1 MFSGLFGFGVLN
13 AILGP
18 ALPYLQAEEHLSYLA
33 GALHQLAFAVGG
45 GLAGLLAIR
54 VETRLGRE
62 VTIRF
67 GLAAAAAAGRSLCL
81 GRS

>member
-18 ALPYLQAEEHLSYLA
+18 ALPYLRAEEHLSYVP

-45 GLAGLLAIR
+45 GVAGLLAMR
-54 VETRLGRE
+54 VKTRVPLGPG
-62 VTIRF
+62 T
-67 GLAAAAAAGRSLCL
+67 L
-81 GRS
+81 